1 MAEEKSIKIKKK
13 KWVSIVAPKQF
24 GEDALG
30 ESYTASPSSLV
41 GRTLSIN
48 LMALT
53 NDVKQQNTN
62 LKFLITG
69 VEGDKAATDVISYSI
84 ASSSIR
90 RLVRKSRVRIDMSF
104 VCFTADKK
112 RVRVKPF
119 LLITTST
126 KGSAASA
133 LRKHATEIV
142 TNEIGKANYDDLI
155 RDLIAHKL
163 QKGLREQLKKIFPL
177 RACEIRELS
186 IEREK
191 KPVEKKIKGAE
202 ARAEMSE
209 IKKISEHAQRPLVFD
224 KKAEPKEEAKEEPE
238 AEEASAEESK
248 AEEPKAEKKKEAKE
262 KKKIKEEE
270 KEEVAVSKEE

>member
-1 MAEEKSIKIKKK
+1 MAEDKSIKIKKK

-62 LKFLITG
+62 IKFLITG
-69 VEGDKAATDVISYSI
+69 VEGDRAATEVISYSI
-84 ASSSIR
+84 ATSSIR

-133 LRKHATEIV
+133 LRKQAAEIV
-142 TNEIGKANYDDLI
+142 TNEISKTNYDDLI
-155 RDLIAHKL
+155 RDLIVHKL
-163 QKGLREQLKKIFPL
+163 QKGLRDQLKKIFPL

-186 IEREK
+186 IEKEK
-191 KPVEKKIKGAE
+191 KPVENKPK
-202 ARAEMSE
+202 RAEGKE
-209 IKKISEHAQRPLVFD
+209 AKADQ
-224 KKAEPKEEAKEEPE
+224 KAETKEEAEEEPE
-238 AEEASAEESK
+238 AEEVGTEEKEAADK

-262 KKKIKEEE
+262 KKKPKTEEEEEEKQEKPEEE
-270 KEEVAVSKEE
+270 KEEVAVSE